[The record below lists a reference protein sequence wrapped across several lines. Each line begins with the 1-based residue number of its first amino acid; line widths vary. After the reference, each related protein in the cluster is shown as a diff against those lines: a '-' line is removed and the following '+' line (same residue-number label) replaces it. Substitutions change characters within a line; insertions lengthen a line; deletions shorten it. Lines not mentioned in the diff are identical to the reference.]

1 MASGEQVAAVGKV
14 LVDPGMDLTRRF
26 RALFTL
32 KNLGGGEAV
41 EWIGKAFSDESALLK
56 HELAYCLGQ
65 MQDRHAIPTLTAVLK
80 DTQQE
85 PMVRHEAGE
94 ALGAIGDPIVLGL
107 LKEYSQDPVIEVAE
121 TCQLAVRRLEWL
133 QSGGEK
139 QLDPANTDKNP
150 YCSVDPAPPAER
162 KTVSELRSN
171 LLDESLPLFE
181 RYRAMFALRNI
192 GNEEAVLALGDGLQC
207 SSALFRHEIG
217 YVLGQMQH
225 PAAVPALRAALE
237 RSGENPMVRHEAA
250 EALGSIGKEE
260 CLAVLQQYR
269 EDKERVVK
277 ESCEVALDMLDYENS
292 DQFQYADGLVR
303 LQG

>member
-1 MASGEQVAAVGKV
+1 MATVEQVAAVGQI
-14 LVDPGMDLTRRF
+14 LVDPGLDLTQRF

-32 KNLGGGEAV
+32 RNLGGAEAID
-41 EWIGKAFSDESALLK
+41 WISKAFTDESALLK

-65 MQDRHAIPTLTAVLK
+65 MQDTRAIPTLTTVLK

-94 ALGAIGDPIVLGL
+94 ALGAIGDPMVLDL
-107 LKEYSQDPVIEVAE
+107 LKQYSQDPVIEVAE

-139 QLDPANTDKNP
+139 QLEDGCTDQNP
-150 YCSVDPAPPAER
+150 YCSVDPAPPAP
-162 KTVSELRSN
+162 KKSVAELRSN
-171 LLDESLPLFE
+171 LLDEGLPLFE
-181 RYRAMFALRNI
+181 RYRAMFALRNL
-192 GNEEAVLALGDGLQC
+192 GTEEAALALGDGLQC

-237 RSGENPMVRHEAA
+237 RAGENPMVRHEAA

-260 CLAVLQQYR
+260 CLAVLQQFR
-269 EDKERVVK
+269 GDGERVVK
-277 ESCEVALDMLDYENS
+277 ESCEVALDMLEYENS